1 MTEPHRGASGR
12 GNGIGPIPQNSATHG
27 ERNARL
33 PSCIASQDLNSAVW
47 PWRQSGL
54 FVEPTSVLD
63 ISAMGDAFKDALAAK
78 GERRLP
84 TRMRHRYGRGMR
96 VGILTGGGDCP
107 GLNAVIRAVVKVGV
121 RRFGHEHVGI
131 LHGWRGLLE
140 QQAVPLGV
148 RDVSGILDRGGTI
161 LKSSRTNPCRD
172 AETTQAAI
180 DGFAGLPIVGV
191 PKTIDNDLSGTDV
204 TFGFD
209 TAVQIV
215 CSSID
220 RLHTT
225 AESHD
230 RVMVVEVMGRHAG
243 WIALESGIAGG
254 ADYILIPEHQP
265 NVPAVVDALRAR
277 HSRGLDSSIVVVSEG
292 VDLGDGG
299 AEGARDE
306 FGHARLAQQ
315 GVGDRLGAIIREA
328 TGFDTR
334 VTVLGHVQRGGT
346 PTARDRILATRFGT
360 HAAEMVEEGLFGR
373 MASLR
378 GAIIT
383 DVPLADAVGTLK
395 TVPDEYYRLAQPF
408 FG

>member
-1 MTEPHRGASGR
+1 MGGR
-12 GNGIGPIPQNSATHG
+12 GVG
-27 ERNARL
+27 
-33 PSCIASQDLNSAVW
+33 
-47 PWRQSGL
+47 
-54 FVEPTSVLD
+54 
-63 ISAMGDAFKDALAAK
+63 AFAP
-78 GERRLP
+78 G
-84 TRMRHRYGRGMR
+84 RYVDQMR

-107 GLNAVIRAVVKVGV
+107 GLNAVIRAVVKVGA
-121 RRFGHEHVGI
+121 RRFDHEHVGI
-131 LHGWRGLLE
+131 LHGWRGLV
-140 QQAVPLGV
+140 QQECVSLGP

-161 LKSSRTNPCRD
+161 LKSSRTNPFRD
-172 AETTQAAI
+172 PDTLHATVAGFHDLGLDALVAIGGEDTLGAANRLHG
-180 DGFAGLPIVGV
+180 DHGLPIVGV

-215 CSSID
+215 CDSLD

-254 ADYILIPEHQP
+254 ADYILIPEHPP
-265 NVPAVVDALRAR
+265 NVPAV
-277 HSRGLDSSIVVVSEG
+277 LDSIRRRHERGVDSSLIVVSEG
-292 VDLGDGG
+292 VDLDDGRGDS
-299 AEGARDE
+299 ALDE
-306 FGHARLAQQ
+306 FGHARLAAQ

-328 TGFDTR
+328 TGYDTR

-360 HAAEMVEEGLFGR
+360 RAAELVAEGGFGR

-378 GAIIT
+378 GNVVT
-383 DVPLADAVGTLK
+383 DVPLADATATLK
-395 TVPDEYYRLAQPF
+395 TVPEGYYQLALPF